1 MKNVLK
7 PLNFIKSKKILK
19 YIFNHL
25 EIHKKLILLNYNKAL
40 QNKFGITFDDYKNN
54 SKKIKI
60 GGLNGYGKE
69 YISETHKL
77 IFEGKY
83 LNGKKN
89 GKGIEYFE
97 NGKKKLEGE
106 FLNGELFEGIIYDK
120 DGNEEIRIENGI
132 GRKLYD
138 NGLIQFEGKY
148 LNEKKWN
155 GKGYTYYG
163 IEIYEI
169 KNGNG
174 YIREYYPDGSLLFKG
189 NYINGEKNGEG
200 KEYDHGKLLFEGHY
214 KNGIRNGE
222 GREYFD
228 NLRIQ
233 FEGEY
238 LNGNRCKGTVY
249 HSDGSELYKL
259 KDENKSPEQN
269 DDSLKFYRNNIGKST
284 FLNLLLLEYSNF
296 GNCYEFFNY
305 KIYREEKDSKG
316 QLIYEGEFMNGKRD
330 GKGKEYNNGELIYEG
345 EYIKG
350 VREGKGKEYNNGE
363 LIYEGEYIKGVKDG
377 KGKEYNYGE
386 LIFEGEYINGLR
398 NGKGKQYFFNEL
410 IFEGEYMDGIR
421 NGFGKEYYINNK
433 IKFEGEF
440 QNGKING
447 KGKEYDYFGRLI
459 FEGEYVNNKKV
470 NGIIYKYNNNNF
482 SKYEYIIPP
491 KFLSKYENIVPI
503 YKKIEYYKYYHIKSS
518 SIKWLN
524 SKRKSKE
531 CRNERF
537 RFDKRNN
544 KGKKNKKCNCSLYT
558 WR

>member
-25 EIHKKLILLNYNKAL
+25 EIHKKLILLNYNKTL
-40 QNKFGITFDDYKNN
+40 QNKFGITFDDYKSN

-155 GKGYTYYG
+155 GKGYTYCG
-163 IEIYEI
+163 IEIYKI

-214 KNGIRNGE
+214 KNGMRNGE

-238 LNGNRCKGTVY
+238 LNGNRCRGTVY
-249 HSDGSELYKL
+249 HSNGSESYKL
-259 KDENKSPEQN
+259 KDENKLPEKN

-284 FLNLLLLEYSNF
+284 FLNLLFFERYAI
-296 GNCYEFFNY
+296 GNCYEFFTI
-305 KIYREEKDSKG
+305 KRYREEKDNKG

-330 GKGKEYNNGELIYEG
+330 
-345 EYIKG
+345 
-350 VREGKGKEYNNGE
+350 GKGKEYNNGE

-524 SKRKSKE
+524 NKRKLND
-531 CRNERF
+531 CRNKKF
-537 RFDKRNN
+537 GFDKRNN
-544 KGKKNKKCNCSLYT
+544 NWKKNKKCKWSLHT